1 MEECQQLYEKL
12 LKRLQEYNY
21 AKDYPMLDKAYRL
34 ACEAHSTQVRKSG
47 EPYIIHPLQ
56 VALILADLKLDI
68 ESIVAGILHDIVEDT
83 DYSIEDIEQMFS
95 KEVAHLVN
103 GVTKLKQMN
112 YCSKEEQQAENYRKM
127 FLAMAKDIRVIL
139 IKVADR
145 LHNMR
150 TLNYMSTSKQLEKAQ
165 ETLEIYAP
173 IANRLGISK
182 IKNELEDLAFKYLNP
197 VDYYDISKKVKQ
209 KQSEREIYVNKVC
222 SELKSKIEKVGIEA
236 KIYGRPKHLFGIY
249 KKMINQSKNFEQI
262 FDLVAIRIIVNTVQD
277 CYGALGIVHEM
288 YMPIP
293 SRFKDYIA
301 MPKNN
306 MYQSLHNTL
315 VGPEGKSFE
324 IQIRTHEMHRVA
336 EYGIAAHWKYKEGI
350 TSSKTTSDEEKMTW
364 LRQILEWQQDLSDNK
379 EFMDTIKTDFDA
391 FSENVYCFSP
401 TGDVKILPYG
411 STPVDFA
418 YSIHSAV
425 GNKMVGAK
433 VNEKIVTFN
442 HKLQNGDRVEIITS
456 QNSQGPKLDWLKFV
470 KSSQSK
476 IKISAW
482 FKKANKEENITKG
495 KELLEKNAKSK
506 GYSYLDLATE
516 DRIENILRRYNFKD
530 WDAICAA
537 VGHGGIKEGQIINR
551 FIEHYEKHV
560 KKEKTIDEIIS
571 ENKKNI
577 QDDENQKRPS
587 KSNSQVIVQ
596 GIDSIETRISKCC
609 SPVPGDEI
617 IGFITKGR
625 GISIHRTDCINIV
638 SLSEDDKARL
648 IETIWNKDNYNSHF
662 QASFKIVASD
672 RLGYFGDI
680 TRILNENKI
689 NIYGINAKALNSQ
702 VIIYLDVSISC
713 RTQIDFI
720 LKKIMTITGTYEA
733 ERVNSFNNF

>member
-1 MEECQQLYEKL
+1 
-12 LKRLQEYNY
+12 
-21 AKDYPMLDKAYRL
+21 
-34 ACEAHSTQVRKSG
+34 
-47 EPYIIHPLQ
+47 
-56 VALILADLKLDI
+56 
-68 ESIVAGILHDIVEDT
+68 
-83 DYSIEDIEQMFS
+83 
-95 KEVAHLVN
+95 
-103 GVTKLKQMN
+103 
-112 YCSKEEQQAENYRKM
+112 
-127 FLAMAKDIRVIL
+127 
-139 IKVADR
+139 
-145 LHNMR
+145 
-150 TLNYMSTSKQLEKAQ
+150 
-165 ETLEIYAP
+165 
-173 IANRLGISK
+173 
-182 IKNELEDLAFKYLNP
+182 
-197 VDYYDISKKVKQ
+197 
-209 KQSEREIYVNKVC
+209 
-222 SELKSKIEKVGIEA
+222 
-236 KIYGRPKHLFGIY
+236 
-249 KKMINQSKNFEQI
+249 
-262 FDLVAIRIIVNTVQD
+262 
-277 CYGALGIVHEM
+277 
-288 YMPIP
+288 
-293 SRFKDYIA
+293 
-301 MPKNN
+301 
-306 MYQSLHNTL
+306 
-315 VGPEGKSFE
+315 
-324 IQIRTHEMHRVA
+324 
-336 EYGIAAHWKYKEGI
+336 
-350 TSSKTTSDEEKMTW
+350 MTW